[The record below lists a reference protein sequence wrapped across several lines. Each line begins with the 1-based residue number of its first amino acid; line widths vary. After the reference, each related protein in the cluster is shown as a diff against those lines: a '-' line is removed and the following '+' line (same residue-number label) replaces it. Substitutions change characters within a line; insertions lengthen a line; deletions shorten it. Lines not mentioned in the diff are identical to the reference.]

1 MRDGGGGNVEVLRQR
16 AMPVDVG
23 TAGMVVLLLAERAH
37 IIHRIGT
44 SRTVLVQLAQSR
56 INHSVLGALDCP
68 AVSKP

>member
-1 MRDGGGGNVEVLRQR
+1 
-16 AMPVDVG
+16 MPVDLG